1 MRLQEVQKKK
11 NDFQTLT
18 FLTMENIKNL
28 ILIAST

>member
-1 MRLQEVQKKK
+1 MRLQEVEKK

-18 FLTMENIKNL
+18 FLTMENIINL